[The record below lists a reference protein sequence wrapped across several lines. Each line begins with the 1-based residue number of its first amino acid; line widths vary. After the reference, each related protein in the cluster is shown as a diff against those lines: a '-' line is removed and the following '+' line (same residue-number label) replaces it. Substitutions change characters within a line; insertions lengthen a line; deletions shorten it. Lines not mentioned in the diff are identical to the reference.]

1 MPNEAESDFQKYHP
15 EITELTVA
23 HAKAQYDSGNEIV
36 SLNGK
41 RTALTHFILMLATK
55 TEPYGPYLMNSTC
68 ARALC
73 AHLIKEG
80 FGPQVP

>member
-1 MPNEAESDFQKYHP
+1 MPNEDDSKFQQYRP
-15 EITELTVA
+15 AIAELTVA
-23 HAKAQYDSGNEIV
+23 HAKAQYDSGNEIL

-41 RTALTHFILMLATK
+41 RTALSHFILMLATK

-73 AHLIKEG
+73 AHLIEEG
-80 FGPQVP
+80 FGPPAP